1 VTVLCHDLF
10 GTENKRGIKAMKQLK
25 FTLLLVSAL
34 VVISPLAS
42 FAVTLWAAA
51 EYFDAFVDDAGD
63 GVEAFT
69 FEGRDA
75 LTGGGIYFTED
86 VPEQAATPT
95 TYYEYDLG
103 ACPKDAD
110 GDIWYAWGRCEWT
123 GGISGCNSFGLM
135 WLQTNG
141 NWTEAKNFGN
151 DDPFLKPWHWKDID
165 GGATLPALSAGDP
178 VKVRLCERESRDDE
192 ELTPLLDVFG
202 LTTDASYRPQDDDVP
217 ELKPKPVEPR
227 GKISTIWGK
236 IKHKRN

>member
-1 VTVLCHDLF
+1 MRQLQFIIWLF
-10 GTENKRGIKAMKQLK
+10 IV
-25 FTLLLVSAL
+25 FLL
-34 VVISPLAS
+34 ISPSSS

-51 EYFDAFVDDAGD
+51 EYFDDFVDDAGD

-75 LTGGGIYFTED
+75 ITGGGIYFTED
-86 VPEQAATPT
+86 VPEQAPTPT

-103 ACPKDAD
+103 ECPKDAN
-110 GDIWYAWGRCEWT
+110 GDLWYAWGRFYWT

-141 NWTEAKNFGN
+141 KWIDAKNFGN

-178 VKVRLCERESRDDE
+178 IKVRICERESRDKE
-192 ELTPLLDVFG
+192 KLTPLLDVFC

-217 ELKPKPVEPR
+217 ELKPKPVEPE
-227 GKISTIWGK
+227 GKVSTTWAK
-236 IKHKRN
+236 IKNGR